1 MRVRDRSLARGFG
14 GVYNRLASSRNE
26 PEGMSDRDQTT
37 QELPTIAPTQDDI
50 ASRRTSR
57 RSEPVTARSRSSAAG
72 VVTNLVLALLIAG
85 LTACGWFIATQNDA
99 LAEARLERDEA
110 VARLERI
117 ERRLSLTDE
126 ALSQTDAET
135 QDQLAFWESEIRK
148 LWDVSNK
155 RNRGWIEANQ
165 AAVEKLQASVDTQER
180 TLGEVRAQATDLRR
194 AIGTQESI
202 LEQLT
207 LLDRRAADLLRQQRT
222 LTDAVNSLEQTT
234 AALGRRVDDNEEAV
248 AAIDAFRRDTIGRLT
263 RLQER
268 VDGSS
273 GSPAGTVTPTPVP

>member
-1 MRVRDRSLARGFG
+1 
-14 GVYNRLASSRNE
+14 
-26 PEGMSDRDQTT
+26 MSDKDKTT
-37 QELPTIAPTQDDI
+37 QELPTIAPSQDDI

-57 RSEPVTARSRSSAAG
+57 RAEPVSARSRSSAAG

-99 LAEARLERDEA
+99 LADARLERDQS

-135 QDQLAFWESEIRK
+135 QDQLQFWESEIRK

-155 RNRGWIEANQ
+155 RNREWIEANQ
-165 AAVEKLQASVDTQER
+165 AAVAKLQTALEAQNR
-180 TLGEVRAQATDLRR
+180 TLGEVRAQATDLRS
-194 AIGTQESI
+194 AIGTQDAI
-202 LEQLT
+202 LEQIT
-207 LLDRRAADLLRQQRT
+207 LLDRRASDLLRQQRT
-222 LTDAVNSLEQTT
+222 LTDSVNSLDQTT
-234 AALGRRVDDNEEAV
+234 AALDRRVDENEEAV
-248 AAIDAFRRDTIGRLT
+248 QAIDAFRRDTIGRMT

-268 VDGSS
+268 VDASS
-273 GSPAGTVTPTPVP
+273 GGGSAAGGTVTPTPVP

>member
-1 MRVRDRSLARGFG
+1 
-14 GVYNRLASSRNE
+14 
-26 PEGMSDRDQTT
+26 MSERIGRT
-37 QELPTIAPTQDDI
+37 QELPTIAPTQADI
-50 ASRRTSR
+50 DSRRTSR
-57 RSEPVTARSRSSAAG
+57 RGDTVTSRSRSSAAG

-99 LAEARLERDEA
+99 LVEARLERDEA

-135 QDQLAFWESEIRK
+135 QDQLAYWESEIRK

-155 RNRGWIEANQ
+155 RNRGWIETNQ
-165 AAVEKLQASVDTQER
+165 AELAELQTTLENQNR

-194 AIGTQESI
+194 AIGTQDAI

-222 LTDAVNSLEQTT
+222 LTDSVNSLEQTT
-234 AALGRRVDDNEEAV
+234 AALGRRVDDNEDAV
-248 AAIDAFRRDTIGRLT
+248 AAIDAFRRDTNGRLT

-268 VDGSS
+268 LGGSS
-273 GSPAGTVTPTPVP
+273 STGGTVTPTPVP

>member
-1 MRVRDRSLARGFG
+1 
-14 GVYNRLASSRNE
+14 
-26 PEGMSDRDQTT
+26 MSERIGKT

-57 RSEPVTARSRSSAAG
+57 RGDPVTSRSRSSAAG

-99 LAEARLERDEA
+99 LAEARVERDEA

-135 QDQLAFWESEIRK
+135 QDQLAYWESEIRK

-165 AAVEKLQASVDTQER
+165 AALAELKTSLATQNR
-180 TLGEVRAQATDLRR
+180 TLGEVRAQATELRQ
-194 AIGTQESI
+194 AIGTQDAI
-202 LEQLT
+202 LEQLM
-207 LLDRRAADLLRQQRT
+207 LLDRRAADLLQQQRT
-222 LTDAVNSLEQTT
+222 LTDSVNSLGQTT
-234 AALGRRVDDNEEAV
+234 AALERRVSDNEDAV
-248 AAIDAFRRDTIGRLT
+248 AAIDAFRRDTNGRLT

-268 VDGSS
+268 LGGTGGS
-273 GSPAGTVTPTPVP
+273 GSTGTVTPTPVP

>member
-1 MRVRDRSLARGFG
+1 
-14 GVYNRLASSRNE
+14 
-26 PEGMSDRDQTT
+26 MSERIGKT

-57 RSEPVTARSRSSAAG
+57 RGDPVTSRSRSSAAG

-99 LAEARLERDEA
+99 LAEARVERDEA
-110 VARLERI
+110 VTRLERI

-135 QDQLAFWESEIRK
+135 QDQLAYWESEIRK

-165 AAVEKLQASVDTQER
+165 AALGELETSLAAQSR
-180 TLGEVRAQATDLRR
+180 TLGEVRAQATELRQ
-194 AIGTQESI
+194 AIGTQDSI
-202 LEQLT
+202 LEQLM
-207 LLDRRAADLLRQQRT
+207 LLDRRAADLLQQQRT
-222 LTDAVNSLEQTT
+222 LTDSVNSLGQTT
-234 AALGRRVDDNEEAV
+234 AALERRVSDNEDAV
-248 AAIDAFRRDTIGRLT
+248 TAIDAFRRDTNGRLT

-268 VDGSS
+268 LGGTS
-273 GSPAGTVTPTPVP
+273 GSGSTGTVTPTPVP